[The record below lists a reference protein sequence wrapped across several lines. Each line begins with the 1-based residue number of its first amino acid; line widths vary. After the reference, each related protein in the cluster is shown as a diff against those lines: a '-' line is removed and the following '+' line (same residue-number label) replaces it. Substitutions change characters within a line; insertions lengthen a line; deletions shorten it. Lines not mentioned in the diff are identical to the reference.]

1 MKKAGAI
8 STVVT
13 VILLA
18 VAIMAEAQQPERQ
31 IARSSRT
38 FAPVGF
44 RADRL
49 H

>member
-18 VAIMAEAQQPERQ
+18 VAIMAEA
-31 IARSSRT
+31 A
-38 FAPVGF
+38 AGA
-44 RADRL
+44 ADC
-49 H
+49 